1 MHSVNQITY
10 QRGSHLDSHPDQEEQ
25 LDHEYTEKTFTY
37 DLQNRSLPLGWGCIS
52 CKIFQ
57 S

>member
-10 QRGSHLDSHPDQEEQ
+10 QRGSHVDSHPDQEEQ

-37 DLQNRSLPLGWGCIS
+37 YFKNRGLPLG
-52 CKIFQ
+52 
-57 S
+57 